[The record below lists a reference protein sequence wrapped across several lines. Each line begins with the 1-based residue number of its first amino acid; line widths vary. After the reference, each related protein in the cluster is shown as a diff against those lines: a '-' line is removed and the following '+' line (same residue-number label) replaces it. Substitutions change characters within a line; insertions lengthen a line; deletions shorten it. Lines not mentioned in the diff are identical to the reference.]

1 MADWPFEP
9 PIVPME
15 AEVADELPPPPGWA
29 YEPKWDGFR
38 VVAWS
43 GPQPRLDSRNGK
55 PLLRY
60 FPELEPALAQLPPG
74 TVTDGELVVVLGGKL
89 DFDALQNRI
98 HPADSR
104 VRLLAKETPALLAL
118 YDLLALRGED
128 TRHLPFRE
136 RRQKLVELA
145 TSLSALGAHAAPGVV
160 TIGAGAS
167 NDAAA
172 HGGSQWILSP
182 STEDVEVAQ
191 RWFHDFEPA
200 GFDGIVA
207 KALGRPYAEGRRE
220 MIKLKHRRTVDTV
233 VGGYR
238 LHKDRRRVGSL
249 LLGLY
254 NDRGEL
260 HFIGHTSSFSEA
272 QATALLEALRPLEAP
287 CRISEAAEPA
297 DDVEAAAGDGAGAE
311 VKAGRGGAGKG
322 GAQVPAGEAL
332 VGGFGEHARH
342 PGQQSR
348 WSGDKELDFVAVR
361 PELVI
366 EISYDQLTGDRFRH
380 ATRFERWRPDKDPRD
395 CTLDQLER
403 PKGPALIEAVRK
415 AAMEAR

>member
-104 VRLLAKETPALLAL
+104 VRLLAKETPARLAL

-145 TSLSALGAHAAPGVV
+145 TCLRALGAHASQGMV
-160 TIGAGAS
+160 TVGAGTN
-167 NDAAA
+167 NDADV
-172 HGGSQWILSP
+172 GSQWILSP
-182 STEDVEVAQ
+182 STEDVEVAR

-207 KALGRPYAEGRRE
+207 KAVGRPYAEGRRE

-287 CRISEAAEPA
+287 GRISEGAASVLG
-297 DDVEAAAGDGAGAE
+297 DTEAASGDGAGAE
-311 VKAGRGGAGKG
+311 V
-322 GAQVPAGEAL
+322 PAGDAL

-395 CTLDQLER
+395 CTLEQLER
-403 PKGPALIEAVRK
+403 PKGPALIEAIRK
-415 AAMEAR
+415 ATMVAG